1 MHEGKT
7 HMKNKQHSLGFTIV
21 ELLVVISIIALLVGI
36 LVPAVQ
42 KARETAQV
50 TQSKSNIHQVM
61 ISLQTYASD
70 HNDRNFTTAPDNL
83 SSGDRTGMS
92 IGQAISALSGGL
104 AYPLGISLG
113 SYGDDTGGVI
123 WFISTDG
130 WYGSETGGVA
140 PYCFKTGLTTSSN
153 GKTGYGVWRYPNAL
167 QVAEYMEGDTLHSAY
182 FAPKDTVPLK
192 AIEDCDDMTG
202 SYCPTTEMIGGG
214 APIKS
219 NLLAIPSSYTMAP
232 GMMYHPAVYQ
242 WNIFA
247 GQTPTDPMNIP
258 RGFKPPSIDQTRY
271 PSHKSWLMEH
281 HWLQNNSGNECG
293 RRFSGTWFLDGTGC
307 YDGCEPT
314 HFNAH
319 PDSEPVTVFADGS
332 SKTYS
337 VNDFII
343 DSGRSK
349 QDNPP
354 GDVLGLY
361 LESSNMA
368 AYGFDNG
375 AGEYFADTT
384 SEIQSG
390 GSPLKWSGHT
400 HTKFGV
406 KGRDKITR

>member
-1 MHEGKT
+1 
-7 HMKNKQHSLGFTIV
+7 MKNKQHQLGFTIV

-50 TQSKSNIHQVM
+50 TQSKSNIHQLM

-83 SSGDRTGMS
+83 SSGDRQGLNIS
-92 IGQAISALSGGL
+92 NAIAQLSGNL
-104 AYPLGISLG
+104 AYPLGVGLG

-123 WFISTDG
+123 YFISIDS
-130 WYGSETGGVA
+130 WYGHETGGVA
-140 PYCFKTGLTTSSN
+140 PYCFSSGLTTSTN

-182 FAPKDTVPLK
+182 FAPKDEVVLK
-192 AIEDCDDMTG
+192 SIEDCADMTG
-202 SYCPTTEMIGGG
+202 SYCPTTEMIGAT

-219 NLLAIPSSYTMAP
+219 NMVAIPSSYTMAP

-242 WNIFA
+242 WSLQA
-247 GQTPTDPMNIP
+247 GQFPTDPMNLP

-271 PSHKSWLMEH
+271 PSHKTWLMEH
-281 HWLQNNSGNECG
+281 HWLQNNSGNDCG
-293 RRFSGTWFLDGTGC
+293 RRFTGTWFLDGDGC

-332 SKTYS
+332 AKTYS

-343 DSGRSK
+343 DSERST
-349 QDNPP
+349 QNNAP
-354 GDVLGLY
+354 GDQTGLW
-361 LESSNMA
+361 LPSSNMA
-368 AYGFDNG
+368 QYGFDNG
-375 AGEYFADTT
+375 AGEYFADST

-390 GSPLKWSGHT
+390 GNPVKWSGHT

-406 KGRDKITR
+406 KGRDKVAR